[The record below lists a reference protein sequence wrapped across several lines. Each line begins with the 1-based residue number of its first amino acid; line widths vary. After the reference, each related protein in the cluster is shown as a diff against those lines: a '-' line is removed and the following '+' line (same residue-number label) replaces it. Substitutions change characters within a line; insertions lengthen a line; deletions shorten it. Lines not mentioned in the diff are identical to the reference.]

1 MTFRNFP
8 TALNV
13 ELKTCNT
20 VLVRTF
26 HKASKIMTA
35 KTISMIITAIIMHI
49 CAQQSKTY
57 FTAFRAGV
65 FCVMSMQVSYPDISL
80 VCGED
85 PCMCEVLPEF
95 LPNTSRVLDWS
106 GLSRL
111 DAGSLRALWSAHHTE
126 EEVGVEWIYLSKTSL
141 LVRVEAVV
149 AHPFHYTKQYIN
161 IHKLI

>member
-35 KTISMIITAIIMHI
+35 KTISMMIIAIIMHI
-49 CAQQSKTY
+49 WVKQSKTY

-85 PCMCEVLPEF
+85 PCVCGVLAEF
-95 LPNTSRVLDWS
+95 LPQHKQSVRLIRS
-106 GLSRL
+106 SRL
-111 DAGSLRALWSAHHTE
+111 DAGSLRALLVSAPYRRAGWCQ
-126 EEVGVEWIYLSKTSL
+126 VSVF
-141 LVRVEAVV
+141 V
-149 AHPFHYTKQYIN
+149 TKHCI
-161 IHKLI
+161 L

>member
-1 MTFRNFP
+1 MRQHAISYNIMTFKNFP

-13 ELKTCNT
+13 ELKTCNI
-20 VLVRTF
+20 VLVMTF

-35 KTISMIITAIIMHI
+35 KTISMIITAVIMHI

-85 PCMCEVLPEF
+85 PCMCGVLPEF
-95 LPNTSRVLDWS
+95 LPNTSRVLD
-106 GLSRL
+106 
-111 DAGSLRALWSAHHTE
+111 
-126 EEVGVEWIYLSKTSL
+126 
-141 LVRVEAVV
+141 
-149 AHPFHYTKQYIN
+149 
-161 IHKLI
+161 

>member
-49 CAQQSKTY
+49 CVKQSKTY

-80 VCGED
+80 VYGED
-85 PCMCEVLPEF
+85 PCVCGVLAEF
-95 LPNTSRVLDWS
+95 LPQHKQSVRLIRS
-106 GLSRL
+106 SRL
-111 DAGSLRALWSAHHTE
+111 DAGSLRALFGQRTIEKSCWVSNRIFDTKHSIYRAGVRRGRHILTTTE
-126 EEVGVEWIYLSKTSL
+126 TMY
-141 LVRVEAVV
+141 RYA
-149 AHPFHYTKQYIN
+149 
-161 IHKLI
+161 